1 MSKKIQ
7 WITDLETGLELARKE
22 NKPVML
28 DFFNPN

>member
-7 WITDLETGLELARKE
+7 WITDLETALELARKE